1 MKWQNQII
9 IISAASNLA
18 ISALAQG
25 TFNPKVNEAGSVADG
40 MMHEQRADQIND
52 PMKASDIIGMTVQ
65 NYQHEKLGK
74 VQDFAVDMESGRI
87 VEVILSTGGFL
98 RLGTTFTAVPP
109 QALYHDVGRKILYL
123 NASQEKF
130 NAAPRFD
137 FTKWNEE
144 IQSNQVAVIYDYY
157 GAQSY
162 FAADRGGRWTNKLEG
177 EIGTRFS
184 LNMDGTINTS
194 GARMADAAHNIAES
208 SNAIL
213 TRIPDGTWT
222 EGNSW
227 KENATNSWWSD
238 LSYIENTSRLI
249 GTPVKNSQDEKTG
262 KIENF
267 MVNLSSGRIVAVI
280 ISSGGYVGIGVELKA
295 VPPTALRF
303 SVEHDA
309 IEFED
314 SNGILAGSPP
324 AKAD

>member
-1 MKWQNQII
+1 MKWQKQII
-9 IISAASNLA
+9 IISVASNLA
-18 ISALAQG
+18 ISALAQD
-25 TFNPKVNEAGSVADG
+25 TFNPKVNEAGSIPDG
-40 MMHEQRADQIND
+40 IMREQRADQTND

-98 RLGTTFTAVPP
+98 RLGSTFTAVPP
-109 QALYHDVGRKILYL
+109 QVLYHDVGRKILYL

-144 IQSNQVAVIYDYY
+144 TQSNQVAVIYDYY
-157 GAQSY
+157 GDQSS
-162 FAADRGGRWTNKLEG
+162 FVADRSGRWTNKLEG
-177 EIGTRFS
+177 KITTHFS

-194 GARMADAAHNIAES
+194 GARMADTAHNIEES

-249 GTPVKNSQDEKTG
+249 GTPVKNLQDEKTG

-280 ISSGGYVGIGVELKA
+280 ISSGGHAGIGGELRV

-303 SVEHDA
+303 SLEHDTV
-309 IEFED
+309 EFDE
-314 SNGILAGSPP
+314 SNGTLASSSS
-324 AKAD
+324 KTN